1 MTTTKTPLTG
11 ETVTDAQIHELML
24 WARDTGITGEQVT
37 AQEILLCCKSALE
50 APMGSLRRSN
60 ARARCAEL
68 LNARAAR
75 KAQRVS
81 PFEKDHQ
88 CEHLDG
94 TVQCERLAAAWT
106 IANGSGYIVGC
117 TGHAQELLDEAV
129 DEGNIYDTTTR
140 DH

>member
-1 MTTTKTPLTG
+1 MTLTG
-11 ETVTDAQIHELML
+11 ESLTDEQIHDLMA
-24 WARDTGITGEQVT
+24 WARDTGITGEFVT
-37 AQEILLCCKSALE
+37 AQEIGLCCKSALE

-88 CEHLDG
+88 CEHVEG

-106 IANGSGYIVGC
+106 IANGSGYVTGC
-117 TGHAQELLDEAV
+117 VGHAQELLDDAV
-129 DEGNIYDTTTR
+129 DAGDIYDATKE
-140 DH
+140 D